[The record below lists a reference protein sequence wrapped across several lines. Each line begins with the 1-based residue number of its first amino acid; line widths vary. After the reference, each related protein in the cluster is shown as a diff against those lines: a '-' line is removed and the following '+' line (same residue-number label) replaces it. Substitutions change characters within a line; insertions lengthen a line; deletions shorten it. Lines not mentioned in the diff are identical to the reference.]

1 MIRMASGNKWWL
13 NRGRRS
19 SLGQGSFFKK
29 GVLKR
34 ASLVAQRVKC
44 LPAMQE
50 TWVRSLGQEDP
61 LEKEMA
67 SHSSLLGWRIPWTEE
82 PGGLQSMGSQRV
94 RHDWATELN
103 WTCHPYLES
112 VDPTPRDEVTHFITK
127 EGLDP
132 LSIISSALLLILCSN
147 RTAIILFSKWRMP
160 GTRTSNNLPM
170 LNSLD
175 SKPKIGFKTQM
186 SWLQILHTTLS
197 SSTTTQHSNV
207 KSNPLKS
214 ESPLKSNTIPE
225 ESMQEVQFGKWNQ
238 SVWIEVYFSLY
249 SQNLFDNFNC
259 MLIHKMIRKWAG
271 SWFFNSNFSDKI
283 VWSNEMK
290 SFTLHLTFISWLGG
304 R

>member
-1 MIRMASGNKWWL
+1 MVEQRKKKFTRTRFL
-13 NRGRRS
+13 FQERS
-19 SLGQGSFFKK
+19 SEK
-29 GVLKR
+29 GF
-34 ASLVAQRVKC
+34 
-44 LPAMQE
+44 
-50 TWVRSLGQEDP
+50 
-61 LEKEMA
+61 
-67 SHSSLLGWRIPWTEE
+67 
-82 PGGLQSMGSQRV
+82 PGGSEVKVSSCNAGDLGSIPGSGRSPGEGNGKPLQSSWLENPMDRGAW
-94 RHDWATELN
+94 WATVHGVAKSQTQLSDLTFIF
-103 WTCHPYLES
+103 TCHPYLES

-132 LSIISSALLLILCSN
+132 LSISSALLLILCSN

-197 SSTTTQHSNV
+197 YSTTTQHSNV

-259 MLIHKMIRKWAG
+259 MLIHKMIRKWAR